1 MKVQAEKQRVR
12 FCISDKLEIL
22 ELITDKKMT
31 IRQGNL
37 IYIFCVICA
46 YLGLYLYD
54 VNNIFVFM
62 SVYY

>member
-1 MKVQAEKQRVR
+1 MKVHAEKQRVR
-12 FCISDKLEIL
+12 FSVSEKLEIV

-37 IYIFCVICA
+37 IYIFCII
-46 YLGLYLYD
+46 Y
-54 VNNIFVFM
+54 FM